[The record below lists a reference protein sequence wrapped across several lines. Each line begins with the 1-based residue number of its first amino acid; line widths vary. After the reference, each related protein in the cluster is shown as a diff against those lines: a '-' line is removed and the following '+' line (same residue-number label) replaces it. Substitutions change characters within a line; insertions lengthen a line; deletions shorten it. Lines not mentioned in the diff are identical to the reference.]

1 MPVLCFSS
9 SPQTLIWIAV
19 LLASFTP
26 NLHHR
31 HTDRLPELTAT
42 DFAGV
47 VHGAGKQTRAAVS
60 HDPKAGALEK
70 IVKAS
75 QLEIIEL
82 QHSNSLQQ
90 FQGS

>member
-1 MPVLCFSS
+1 MKGARADCRE
-9 SPQTLIWIAV
+9 IAV